1 MTAYIPADRVLATPM
16 DPDRNDAGAAT
27 IGEYLVKLLA
37 ELWHK
42 QEEFS
47 GKRPFGNSSW
57 DWDLYMALVD
67 AELITG
73 SYDEDGCLD
82 DADVETGFTLIEQAI
97 ERLGALSE

>member
-1 MTAYIPADRVLATPM
+1 MNEAERVLATPM
-16 DPDRNDAGAAT
+16 NPDRNDAGAGT
-27 IGEYLVKLLA
+27 VREYLVKLLVV
-37 ELWHK
+37 LWRD
-42 QEEFS
+42 QECFS

-82 DADVETGFTLIEQAI
+82 DADVKAGSALIEQAI
-97 ERLGALSE
+97 THLGALSE